1 MGWKIYLPQDIL
13 PEGREYL
20 ESHGHTLVIGTGTDE
35 ETLCREIKGMDAMV
49 CRTTKITRKV
59 FEAADQLK
67 VVARHG
73 AGFDFIDVV
82 AAKDHGVM
90 CVFAP
95 TANSDSVAETAVMNM
110 LIISRNFK
118 AVQKEFLNDYMKAK
132 MKIEKH
138 TLHGK
143 TLGIIG
149 CGRIGTLV
157 AEKCNKAF
165 SMKVLAWDPFR
176 PVDSYPD
183 FITPIKD
190 LDELL
195 GKSDFVSVHSPLTAD
210 TKEFINKEKFQYM
223 KRTAY
228 LINTSRGMVVNEKD
242 LYDACKEGV
251 IAGAALDVLQ
261 EEPISPDNPI
271 LSLDNVIVSP
281 HIGGATKE
289 ASINASLMCARG
301 IEEVYEGKKPT
312 YPVPG
317 F

>member
-1 MGWKIYLPQDIL
+1 
-13 PEGREYL
+13 
-20 ESHGHTLVIGTGTDE
+20 
-35 ETLCREIKGMDAMV
+35 MDAMI

-73 AGFDFIDVV
+73 AGFDFIDVA

-210 TKEFINKEKFQYM
+210 TKEFINKDKFLRM
-223 KRTAY
+223 KKNAY

-261 EEPISPDNPI
+261 EEPIRPDNSI